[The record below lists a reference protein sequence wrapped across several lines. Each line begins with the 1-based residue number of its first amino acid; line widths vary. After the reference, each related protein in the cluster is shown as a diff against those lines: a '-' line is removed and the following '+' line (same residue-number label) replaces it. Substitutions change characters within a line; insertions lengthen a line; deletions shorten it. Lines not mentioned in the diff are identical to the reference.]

1 MLIEMLQPDFKF
13 ANETGLLVQLV
24 HEGWEQVNVLVS
36 KAGATRGG
44 PYHKVSKEV
53 FYVISGE
60 VKLTLETDTE
70 KEEYTL
76 KEADMFLIS
85 PYQRHTFS
93 FAKDTVMVSMY
104 DVCVEREDG
113 SKDIYK

>member
-44 PYHKVSKEV
+44 HYHKVSKEV

-76 KEADMFLIS
+76 KEADMF
-85 PYQRHTFS
+85 
-93 FAKDTVMVSMY
+93 
-104 DVCVEREDG
+104 
-113 SKDIYK
+113 